1 MSDAPRTEQEIE
13 ELRDAARQVGVQDP
27 ELKEPDELLEAV
39 QRAQGDSSSSPTN
52 PDWEKDGPRD
62 DVAGAG

>member
-1 MSDAPRTEQEIE
+1 MSDAPGSEEEVE
-13 ELRDAARQVGVQDP
+13 ELRGAARELGVDDP
-27 ELKEPDELLEAV
+27 DSKDADELLEAA

-62 DVAGAG
+62 DRA

>member
-1 MSDAPRTEQEIE
+1 MTDAPGPNDDVG
-13 ELRDAARQVGVQDP
+13 ELRDAARALGVDDP
-27 ELKEPDELLEAV
+27 ESKDGDELIEAA

-62 DVAGAG
+62 DVA

>member
-1 MSDAPRTEQEIE
+1 MSQAPGSEEEME
-13 ELRDAARQVGVQDP
+13 ELRDAARKLGVDP
-27 ELKEPDELLEAV
+27 RGKDRDALLEAA